1 MFNNRINLKGNL
13 TKDPTY
19 KEVNSTMVLN
29 FRVAVNE
36 KVGRGQEE
44 TTFIDVEGWGSH
56 AHYAENV
63 SLSKGDRV
71 IIEGRLKQKSWSDGS
86 GQKRTNYF
94 VAPNN
99 FSKVVTPTGG
109 RNKSE

>member
-36 KVGRGQEE
+36 KIGKGQEE

-56 AHYAENV
+56 AYYAENV
-63 SLSKGDRV
+63 SLRKGDRV

-86 GQKRTNYF
+86 GQKRTNYY

>member
-19 KEVNSTMVLN
+19 KEVNNTKVLN

-36 KVGRGQEE
+36 KVGKDKEE

-56 AHYAENV
+56 ADYAENV
-63 SLSKGDRV
+63 SLVKGDRV
-71 IIEGRLKQKSWSDGS
+71 IIEGRLRQKSWSDGS

-94 VAPNN
+94 VSPSN

-109 RNKSE
+109 RNRSV